1 MATVL
6 PPPSKRQKRE
16 DAERALHPIVQPT
29 TPEGLQPIQFR
40 DADTGAPQGPVVT
53 VSLADLTSKNLSLLL
68 NGLLGKTDPN
78 DRLPYQFY
86 NPLGDGELNVW
97 VELLVTIIVRIAVAY
112 RLKVAITAVLAVRD
126 CHRPRTKVVVGQEVC
141 GAVPAPDAG
150 GRYVDW
156 STIDREGTEPAQ
168 QGDEDE

>member
-78 DRLPYQFY
+78 DRLPYHFY
-86 NPLGDGELNVW
+86 NPLGDGEFSQEHIIKAYLEGKTSTEVSLNIPCRAEAVFK
-97 VELLVTIIVRIAVAY
+97 VKAVT
-112 RLKVAITAVLAVRD
+112 L
-126 CHRPRTKVVVGQEVC
+126 
-141 GAVPAPDAG
+141 
-150 GRYVDW
+150 
-156 STIDREGTEPAQ
+156 
-168 QGDEDE
+168 